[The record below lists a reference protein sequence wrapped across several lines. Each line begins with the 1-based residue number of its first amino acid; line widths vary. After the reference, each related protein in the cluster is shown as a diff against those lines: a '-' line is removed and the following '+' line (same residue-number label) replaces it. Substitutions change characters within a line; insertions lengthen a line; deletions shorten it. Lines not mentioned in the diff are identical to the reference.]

1 LVLAVSDMSFIDL
14 LDTSGSAVSGP
25 RYLWL
30 QKLIRDAI
38 ETQRL
43 PAGSVLPSERELCDQ
58 FQLSR
63 VTIRK
68 AMEALVEDRL
78 LERRRGAGTFV
89 ADRGAKDGGRVE
101 KSFSMLSSF
110 TEDMLARGR
119 RPSSEWVDRSE
130 GSVTPEES
138 LALGQ
143 SPGSRV
149 FRFQRIRFADGET
162 MALEYTTVPGWG
174 LNSVDD
180 VAASLY
186 EALAAN
192 GNRPIRALQ
201 RVRAIGFEAEHAA
214 LLGVQERDPGL
225 LIERRGFAADG
236 RVIEVTHSYY
246 RGDAYDLVAELHHI

>member
-1 LVLAVSDMSFIDL
+1 MSFIDL
-14 LDTSGSAVSGP
+14 LDVAGSADSGP

-30 QKLIRDAI
+30 QRLIRDAI
-38 ETQRL
+38 DTKRL
-43 PAGSVLPSERELCDQ
+43 APGAALPSERELCDE

-68 AMEALVEDRL
+68 AMQALVDDGL
-78 LERRRGAGTFV
+78 LDRRRGAGTFV
-89 ADRGAKDGGRVE
+89 SITPVAENPGRVE

-130 GSVTPEES
+130 GAVTPEEA
-138 LALGQ
+138 LALGI

-149 FRFQRIRFADGET
+149 YRLQRIRYADDET
-162 MALEYTTVPGWG
+162 MAVEYATVPAWG
-174 LNSVDD
+174 LKSLDEV
-180 VAASLY
+180 VTSLY

-192 GNRPIRALQ
+192 GNRPVRALQ
-201 RVRAIGFEAEHAA
+201 RVRAIGFEAEQAA
-214 LLGVQERDPGL
+214 LLGIQEGDPGL
-225 LIERRGFAADG
+225 LIERRAFAADG